1 MKKILDK
8 KIVLA
13 IVAFILALITIWVT
27 GENRI
32 NNILH
37 KKKEVVNPAI
47 VKEEDF
53 NLKLLKTVNSI
64 ASGGNYLISPYS
76 IETALSMLKEGA
88 DGNTLKEIE
97 DLIGSRLIN
106 DIVSDKVKVANA
118 IFIKNKYKNNVRSSY
133 VQTLEDK
140 FNSEVIYDNFTS
152 PKVINDWVDENT
164 DGMIKRILNDIDEDF
179 VLGLANAIAI
189 DVKWMN
195 EFECIDTRKEEW
207 HNGEETTN
215 VEMMHNTYSYN
226 AKYFINES
234 ESGIVIPYEEVN
246 GKQLEFIGILPSNE
260 LKDYIDNLS
269 KDSLSNIDSSMKDI
283 TSNQELN
290 LALPRFTYSY
300 TLEGFKEVL
309 MAMGMK
315 DAFNPDVA
323 NFDKM
328 VSDIAVYVSEAIHK
342 THIELSETGTKAAA
356 VTYFGMMET
365 TALPEEKEQINI
377 NFNKPFMYIIRD
389 VETKEMLFV
398 GTVYAPNE
406 WKGTT
411 CSNNR

>member
-13 IVAFILALITIWVT
+13 IVAFVLALITIWVT

-37 KKKEVVNPAI
+37 KKKEVVNPSI

-152 PKVINDWVDENT
+152 PKVINDWVDEKT

-215 VEMMHNTYSYN
+215 VEMMHNTYSHN
-226 AKYFINES
+226 VKYFINES

-269 KDSLSNIDSSMKDI
+269 KDNLSNIDSSMKDI
-283 TSNQELN
+283 ASNQELN

-315 DAFNPDVA
+315 DAFNPDMA

-328 VSDIAVYVSEAIHK
+328 VSDIAVYVSKAIHK

-356 VTYFGMMET
+356 VTYFEMDL
-365 TALPEEKEQINI
+365 AAVLPEEKEQINI
-377 NFNKPFMYIIRD
+377 TFNKPFMYIIRD

-398 GTVYAPNE
+398 GTVYTPNE

-411 CSNNR
+411 CSNY